1 MKKAEQEC
9 HMLSEEAK
17 RGVRNLRIDF
27 ERAGIHI
34 CPGIH
39 ITSSVM
45 LCSKKRMWIFLF
57 LSEVLYMMHIC
68 FILCREIRSSK
79 HAKY

>member
-1 MKKAEQEC
+1 MYNYLVFLLFDVQYLNTNHDLYDAVKKAEQEC

-27 ERAGIHI
+27 ERAGIHL

-39 ITSSVM
+39 ITSGVM
-45 LCSKKRMWIFLF
+45 LCS
-57 LSEVLYMMHIC
+57 
-68 FILCREIRSSK
+68 
-79 HAKY
+79 